1 MLSYGLKCKSS
12 STDTAQNKTSY
23 QVSNHR
29 NCIHTKLNFEC
40 FPFTQSLN
48 FQACMLIYCLSD
60 LHHVC
65 EQMKNA
71 QETAGQVH
79 TSKKNNDRSEVRDV
93 VLLQI

>member
-12 STDTAQNKTSY
+12 STDIAQNKTSY

-48 FQACMLIYCLSD
+48 FQACILIYCLSD
-60 LHHVC
+60 LHPRMLTNEEC
-65 EQMKNA
+65 
-71 QETAGQVH
+71 
-79 TSKKNNDRSEVRDV
+79 SRDCRTGTH
-93 VLLQI
+93 IEKE